1 MSSAGSSSSSSYTS
15 PPTPARSLNL
25 RFARLAGW
33 SGPPR
38 LKLGRARELWAKASI
53 RRAREDASPR
63 LARIKASLCGA
74 VRSSENESEKD
85 KDEDEDVDVDE
96 GEDAGLGMKGNEQS
110 NEEER
115 ELSQPSGVEEPQ
127 IAYGVDKDTAEAGP
141 SQPAAVNESKEPEA
155 PNAENHSNSVV
166 DGSEAQE
173 IDSEHSKAS
182 VTEPNQATDLDAG
195 TSEKDVAAN
204 AQASHSDN
212 AGPNFK
218 SNGKK
223 KNSEKEK
230 ETVPVTRR
238 SARLANKVEAQNED
252 SSIQAPVPTTA
263 TSPDTSDSQRTT
275 TVAATT
281 IAEATNKDVIDD
293 TKPAPRRSSRNKKV
307 PSQAA
312 PGPSTKDVVEAVS
325 AVVSTIKAAPATAPK
340 PKQTRGQKRK
350 RAAGSEEEEEG
361 RKDDDSAKSGGNAK
375 SKSKDGATAKGAGTR
390 KAKKRARKSDKDTLD
405 EATAQAGEKENTT
418 ESSGVPPNGGQDE
431 DRKDDDKEKLTI
443 RIPARGVKKGRGSK
457 KTRV

>member
-38 LKLGRARELWAKASI
+38 LKLGRARELWAKAGL
-53 RRAREDASPR
+53 RREQQGHRRVVKSQ
-63 LARIKASLCGA
+63 
-74 VRSSENESEKD
+74 SENENDRTKDKD
-85 KDEDEDVDVDE
+85 KDEDKSRDE
-96 GEDAGLGMKGNEQS
+96 GVKGNEQS

-127 IAYGVDKDTAEAGP
+127 IACGVDKDTAEAGP

-155 PNAENHSNSVV
+155 PNAENDSNSVFG
-166 DGSEAQE
+166 GSEAQK

-195 TSEKDVAAN
+195 TSEKAVAAN
-204 AQASHSDN
+204 AQVSHSDN

-223 KNSEKEK
+223 KNLEKEK
-230 ETVPVTRR
+230 ETVPITRR

-263 TSPDTSDSQRTT
+263 TSPDTSEQRTT

-312 PGPSTKDVVEAVS
+312 PGPSTEDVVEAVS
-325 AVVSTIKAAPATAPK
+325 AVVSTIKAAPAMAPK

-350 RAAGSEEEEEG
+350 RAAGSEEEEEER
-361 RKDDDSAKSGGNAK
+361 RKDDDSGKSGGNAK

-405 EATAQAGEKENTT
+405 ESTAQAGEKENTT